1 MTKQNSESVP
11 GKKILKDFEREKEKR
26 NLYTYVYVH

>member
-11 GKKILKDFEREKEKR
+11 GKKYLKILRERKK